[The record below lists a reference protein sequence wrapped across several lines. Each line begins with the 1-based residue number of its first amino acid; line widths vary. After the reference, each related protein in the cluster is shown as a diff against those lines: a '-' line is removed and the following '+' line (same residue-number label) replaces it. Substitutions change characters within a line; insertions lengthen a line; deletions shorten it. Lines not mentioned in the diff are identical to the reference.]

1 MITRLS
7 TAIILLAGVF
17 AFILWVQGVDGY
29 AWRNGVPLLMMLLL
43 AVTTLR
49 KGNGSWTG
57 SGWRWPL
64 ATLGFGIPSIGLSV
78 YLHYGYL
85 VDRDGMVSQALF
97 PELLFEFLPIYTLF
111 AGAIGFAIGWI
122 VGRNV

>member
-85 VDRDGMVSQALF
+85 VDRDGMVSEALF